1 MTGVFCLFATGSAV
15 GAEAIKLNPS
25 VEQSLRQHP
34 NVAEAK
40 ARVCQAIHRLGLDKA
55 RARPQ
60 VSLSISGGRQLIE
73 RVKGANGRPDDR
85 GSAESGHIVNR
96 SGLRVRDPSVD
107 DDDISGAYKRDYRHR
122 ARNNIYDGTLTLRYS
137 LVDWGQSNG
146 AINAQKLRHL
156 ISRIEAENT
165 LGDRSFQLLS
175 IAINLSLFDR
185 LLEVQQRVAE
195 QIDLQVEAVNARVM
209 AGAGRINDLREIKLL
224 ALDIEIETN
233 KLLALRDQALE
244 SLEIEYGLNAQDVGH
259 FLSVYLANRPT
270 DLAYLAANE
279 TSCSRAFGS
288 RLMTRRV
295 MV

>member
-1 MTGVFCLFATGSAV
+1 M
-15 GAEAIKLNPS
+15 
-25 VEQSLRQHP
+25 
-34 NVAEAK
+34 
-40 ARVCQAIHRLGLDKA
+40 
-55 RARPQ
+55 
-60 VSLSISGGRQLIE
+60 
-73 RVKGANGRPDDR
+73 
-85 GSAESGHIVNR
+85 
-96 SGLRVRDPSVD
+96 
-107 DDDISGAYKRDYRHR
+107 
-122 ARNNIYDGTLTLRYS
+122 
-137 LVDWGQSNG
+137 
-146 AINAQKLRHL
+146 
-156 ISRIEAENT
+156 
-165 LGDRSFQLLS
+165 
-175 IAINLSLFDR
+175 SLFDR

-279 TSCSRAFGS
+279 TSRSRAFRS